1 MAAARGRQMPH
12 PRPRAQP
19 TAVVLDR
26 RPRLDTTRR
35 AEPAPVVDERG
46 GIEAKAKRRGNVDH
60 DLAPNRDRSQRQRLR
75 SGLWCL
81 LPLPLDRIFE
91 HEGRDQE
98 GDEYHA
104 PIVQEPDRTSTRLN
118 SYH

>member
-12 PRPRAQP
+12 HRPRAQP
-19 TAVVLDR
+19 IAVGLDR

-75 SGLWCL
+75 SGLWRSEEHTSEL
-81 LPLPLDRIFE
+81 QSLMRI
-91 HEGRDQE
+91 
-98 GDEYHA
+98 
-104 PIVQEPDRTSTRLN
+104 
-118 SYH
+118 SYAVF

>member
-12 PRPRAQP
+12 HRPRAQP
-19 TAVVLDR
+19 IAVGLDR

-60 DLAPNRDRSQRQRLR
+60 ELAPNRDRSQRQRLR
-75 SGLWCL
+75 SEEHPSELPSLMRLSYAVFCL
-81 LPLPLDRIFE
+81 KK
-91 HEGRDQE
+91 
-98 GDEYHA
+98 
-104 PIVQEPDRTSTRLN
+104 N
-118 SYH
+118 